1 MTTTYQNGTT
11 TPNGAPG
18 SAGELVREL
27 YGGELYEYYPLGNYI
42 VRAPGVCG
50 GRPTFK
56 YTRLEPSVILAQ
68 LALGRTVGE
77 LVDAYQPS
85 RVSVEGVYEAI
96 KLANQAFMTVHR
108 TGLPEPEKPEL
119 AVS

>member
-11 TPNGAPG
+11 TQNGAAEQP
-18 SAGELVREL
+18 GELVREL
-27 YGGELYEYYPLGNYI
+27 YGGEIYEYYPLGKYI

-68 LALGRTVGE
+68 LSFGRTVAE
-77 LVDAYQPS
+77 VVAAYQPS
-85 RVSVEGVYEAI
+85 RVTVEGVYEAV
-96 KLANQAFMTVHR
+96 KLANQAFMALHR
-108 TGLPEPEKPEL
+108 TALPQPEEPEL
-119 AVS
+119 ALP